1 MFKVLMHFISLHYE
15 ANLLFTPHDIEKTRT
30 VITFIVSGVLQNVV
44 FLIASGSRNLGGTCA
59 RNVVERGGKVVLC
72 DSVSMKDAGEE
83 LQQSLGQKDFMFV
96 PTDVSLTI
104 STLIYKYNT
113 VMINIHN
120 ISTDR
125 TNPFLILV
133 LQFKLT
139 STEHLQK
146 SF

>member
-1 MFKVLMHFISLHYE
+1 
-15 ANLLFTPHDIEKTRT
+15 
-30 VITFIVSGVLQNVV
+30 
-44 FLIASGSRNLGGTCA
+44 
-59 RNVVERGGKVVLC
+59 
-72 DSVSMKDAGEE
+72 MKDAGEE

-125 TNPFLILV
+125 TNPFLILD

>member
-1 MFKVLMHFISLHYE
+1 
-15 ANLLFTPHDIEKTRT
+15 
-30 VITFIVSGVLQNVV
+30 
-44 FLIASGSRNLGGTCA
+44 
-59 RNVVERGGKVVLC
+59 
-72 DSVSMKDAGEE
+72 MKDAGEE

-104 STLIYKYNT
+104 STLIYKDNT

-125 TNPFLILV
+125 TNPFLIL
-133 LQFKLT
+133 QFKLT